1 MTFADA
7 LAKHAQGGKAMGE
20 AVALAAK
27 EAGLTREPTLADVLA
42 AVAQHPN
49 SFPLNYPRVSLR

>member
-7 LAKHAQGGKAMGE
+7 LAKRLEGGAAMAE
-20 AVALAAK
+20 AIPLAVK
-27 EAGLTREPTLADVLA
+27 DAGMDREPTLRDVQA
-42 AVAQHPN
+42 ARQQHPN